1 VSTAL
6 LTAEPAARYSD
17 RRRKTVVR
25 IFYAP
30 NEPLYDDPAG
40 SLTPRWFNW
49 TPREA
54 LPAHPNVRSWYE
66 RLAARP
72 AYQEH
77 VIKVN
82 AKRTQG
88 IAERG

>member
-1 VSTAL
+1 
-6 LTAEPAARYSD
+6 
-17 RRRKTVVR
+17 
-25 IFYAP
+25 
-30 NEPLYDDPAG
+30 
-40 SLTPRWFNW
+40 LTPRWFNW

-82 AKRTQG
+82 AKRTQVSG
-88 IAERG
+88 ILAGHAVCICKAN